1 MPSLTVKS
9 PLGPL
14 LVTEEDGA
22 ITEITWA
29 EEGAEH
35 SLDETPVLLDARR
48 QLDEYFAGER
58 SVFDLPL
65 APAGTEFEKKV
76 WDQLLAIPY
85 GEVKQYGDV
94 ARAIGGIARAV
105 GGACGSNPI
114 PIVIPCHRVVG
125 QGGLTGFS
133 GGLGVDTKKALLDLE
148 RGQKSLF

>member
-1 MPSLTVKS
+1 MPRLTVDS

-22 ITEITWA
+22 ITQIAWLGDG
-29 EEGAEH
+29 EGGT
-35 SLDETPVLLDARR
+35 DETEVLVEARR
-48 QLDEYFAGER
+48 QLDEYFAGDR

-65 APAGTEFEKKV
+65 APNGTEFEKKV

-133 GGLGVDTKKALLDLE
+133 GGLGVDTEKALLDLE